1 MASAVKIKRGD
12 GAPVAGADGSNGVW
26 PYELAWDY
34 TNNKL
39 YINDNGTI
47 REITGTD
54 TNTTYSGGTNLTLS
68 GTTFNVDDAFLK
80 NDANDTTSGTWD
92 TIQMKQRREMKL

>member
-1 MASAVKIKRGD
+1 MANGLKIKRGD
-12 GAPVAGADGSNGVW
+12 GTPAAGADGSNGVW

-54 TNTTYSGGTNLTLS
+54 TNTTYS
-68 GTTFNVDDAFLK
+68 
-80 NDANDTTSGTWD
+80 
-92 TIQMKQRREMKL
+92 IQDGELVLLQEVQLQVVLLQVHI

>member
-12 GAPVAGADGSNGVW
+12 GTPVELVQLNGSNGVW

-39 YINDNGTI
+39 YINDNGTM
-47 REITGTD
+47 REV
-54 TNTTYSGGTNLTLS
+54 GGGSVSAVANGS
-68 GTTFNVDDAFLK
+68 NNRIATFSSSTV
-80 NDANDTTSGTWD
+80 
-92 TIQMKQRREMKL
+92 